1 MSLLIKKVCINLI
14 INFVIGS
21 VSKEKS
27 SSNKEFLEASLS
39 YNVSEEE
46 DFEASKLKN
55 SSSLRKKNNDD
66 DIDDFKK
73 FYDEMNKKLLSYK

>member
-27 SSNKEFLEASLS
+27 SSIKEFLEASLS